1 MKRKILPWALVILW
15 MAVIF
20 FYSHQPATESVDLSS
35 GITQK
40 ILDIITTTAP
50 DIKLDQDSLHTFI
63 RKSAH
68 FGVYLILGVLVTNGL
83 MQNNMSKPKMILLA
97 LLICVLYAISDE
109 IHQLYIPGRSGQVS
123 DVLLDS
129 AGGLVGV
136 LFYIFI
142 RRDRRADQKRY
153 Q

>member
-1 MKRKILPWALVILW
+1 MKRRILPWALIILW

-20 FYSHQPATESVDLSS
+20 AFSHQPATESSQLSS
-35 GITQK
+35 DITHK
-40 ILDIITTTAP
+40 IADVISIIVP
-50 DIKLDQDSLHTFI
+50 DINDNQESLHSFI

-68 FGVYLILGVLVTNGL
+68 FSVYFILGILVANGL
-83 MQNNMSKPKMILLA
+83 SDNNMSKLKIILLA
-97 LLICVLYAISDE
+97 FLVCILYAVSDE

-136 LFYIFI
+136 LLYIFI
-142 RRDRRADQKRY
+142 RRDRRVKETGY
-153 Q
+153 